1 MLDAGSAAELALTK
15 LIVDQTGDMS
25 ARAQSALLDKY
36 KTLGGRSDLFRRL
49 GGQLPD
55 EFVSGL
61 VRPRNAATHEGAQL
75 SLQQSEEA
83 ERIASMIVE
92 RSTPLP

>member
-15 LIVDQTGDMS
+15 LIVDQFGDMS
-25 ARAQSALLDKY
+25 APAQNALLDKY
-36 KTLGGRSDLFRRL
+36 RTLGGRGDLFRRL
-49 GGQLPD
+49 GGELPD
-55 EFVSGL
+55 DFAPGL